1 MTTNEQKVMRYSG
14 GTLEYKDA
22 ERKNTVKIQLIRFQK
37 RREIVSRM
45 MMEKICVIHSAY
57 ILRMCVVLN
66 VGVIG

>member
-1 MTTNEQKVMRYSG
+1 M
-14 GTLEYKDA
+14 EYKDA
-22 ERKNTVKIQLIRFQK
+22 ERTNTVKIQLIRFQK